1 MIRVDEMTD
10 QQIVKA
16 YAAEFARKAQEA
28 YDALQCIGMRRYENA
43 YHKYNAIAEALERDA
58 QKAKDRQA
66 RAKMVSQVVWLGSM
80 ASMAMRKNTPDALL
94 EFAREVVAVARLY
107 GYDDRGELKK
117 VAGRRIDHE

>member
-28 YDALQCIGMRRYENA
+28 YDAYQSTGMRKYDNA
-43 YHKYNAIAEALERDA
+43 YHKYSAIAEALERDD
-58 QKAKDRQA
+58 QGSNDRHA
-66 RAKMVSQVVWLGSM
+66 RAKMVSQVIWLGSL
-80 ASMAMRKNTPDALL
+80 ASMALHKTAPDALL

-107 GYDDRGELKK
+107 GYDDKNELK
-117 VAGRRIDHE
+117 